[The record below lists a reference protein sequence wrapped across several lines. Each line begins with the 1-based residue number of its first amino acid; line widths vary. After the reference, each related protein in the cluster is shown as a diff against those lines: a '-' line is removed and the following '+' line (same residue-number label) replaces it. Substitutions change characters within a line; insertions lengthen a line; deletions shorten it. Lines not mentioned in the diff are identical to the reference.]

1 MAVSPSLAPL
11 RAGSGII
18 LLEGV
23 LAILVAT
30 LGREIVQPFAH
41 HPQDGVKQKAS
52 HVPLLGHAK
61 PNILVLDLYIS
72 VRIVFNER
80 VNDSSK

>member
-1 MAVSPSLAPL
+1 MAISPSLAPL

-23 LAILVAT
+23 LATLVAT
-30 LGREIVQPFAH
+30 LGREIVRPFAH
-41 HPQDGVKQKAS
+41 HPPDGVKQKAS
-52 HVPLLGHAK
+52 HEPLLDHAK
-61 PNILVLDLYIS
+61 PNILVHDLYIS

-80 VNDSSK
+80 VSDMSN

>member
-1 MAVSPSLAPL
+1 MASSPSLAPL

-23 LAILVAT
+23 LATLVAT
-30 LGREIVQPFAH
+30 LGREIVRPFAH
-41 HPQDGVKQKAS
+41 HPPDGVKQKAS

-61 PNILVLDLYIS
+61 PIILVYDVYIS
-72 VRIVFNER
+72 VCIVFHER
-80 VNDSSK
+80 VSASSK